1 MHAKLLEKLNRML
14 ALQLV
19 MEKLVVV
26 VLQTRITRSITAL
39 AATGA
44 MLYDVIGFLEHLFNH
59 AVFIGDA
66 SDVSCAARHIVVND

>member
-1 MHAKLLEKLNRML
+1 
-14 ALQLV
+14 

-26 VLQTRITRSITAL
+26 VLQARITRPITAL

-59 AVFIGDA
+59 AVFIGYLKTLLFYLFLW
-66 SDVSCAARHIVVND
+66 